1 MALLV
6 ALALH
11 CKALCKNRGTLLV
24 LVLAFTRLVKAR
36 RRCEAFPLHKGS
48 PVVSCSPK
56 IKPPPLVQTALEFT
70 KRLHTH
76 YLIWPSFQAC
86 EMSVV
91 VVAPILHM
99 RKCSTSRTQ
108 SYKGRSFWTQER
120 TGMTPAIRSLAPGR
134 LAGPPPPLSCW
145 GSGDRGGSR
154 SEF

>member
-6 ALALH
+6 APALH
-11 CKALCKNRGTLLV
+11 CKALCKHRVILLV
-24 LVLAFTRLVKAR
+24 PVLAFIRLVKAR
-36 RRCEAFPLHKGS
+36 RGCVAFPLHKGT

-70 KRLHTH
+70 KRLHTY

-99 RKCSTSRTQ
+99 RKGSTSHTQ

-120 TGMTPAIRSLAPGR
+120 TGVTPAARSLAPGR
-134 LAGPPPPLSCW
+134 RAGPPPLLSCW
-145 GSGDRGGSR
+145 GRGDRSGSR
-154 SEF
+154 SGF